1 MELLETDTNTH
12 IDEPNETDE
21 RELLKDDE
29 DTATTNSTEQC
40 QQNKPEDHENQTTVH
55 MDTNEAEDNTP
66 THYNE
71 YDSDSDTGLANLM
84 QLTPPRRFRKTDTP
98 STTPTTNAD
107 EMTDNSLNNDDV
119 NINNTQLRGHVIDN
133 IPINLHASFKF

>member
-40 QQNKPEDHENQTTVH
+40 QQNKPEDHEYQTTVH
-55 MDTNEAEDNTP
+55 LDTNEAEDNT
-66 THYNE
+66 
-71 YDSDSDTGLANLM
+71 L
-84 QLTPPRRFRKTDTP
+84 
-98 STTPTTNAD
+98 
-107 EMTDNSLNNDDV
+107 
-119 NINNTQLRGHVIDN
+119 
-133 IPINLHASFKF
+133 